1 MIIAGVSPST
11 LETANTILGLLAVIA
26 QVAVAALLLLWLA
39 GLVFAPA
46 RSLLSSVRFALQG
59 SELWIAFAVAL
70 AAMAGSLFYSELAS
84 FPPCRLCWFQR
95 ICMYPLVPLLLAMA
109 IRRDRRG
116 SLFYVLP
123 LTVVGSLVSIYHLYI
138 EANPEAETTG
148 CKMSGSCATKWVEV
162 FGYITIPAFALT
174 AFALISAMVIMAG
187 TRSAQAAAPDS
198 SEPDAGNSE
207 A

>member
-11 LETANTILGLLAVIA
+11 LETVNTILGLLAVIA
-26 QVAVAALLLLWLA
+26 QVAVVALLLLWLA
-39 GLVFAPA
+39 SLVLAPA
-46 RSLLSSVRFALQG
+46 KSALGSLRIALQG

-70 AAMAGSLFYSELAS
+70 AAMAGSLFYSEIAS

-95 ICMYPLVPLLLAMA
+95 ICMYPLVALLLAMA
-109 IRRDRRG
+109 IRRDWRG

-187 TRSAQAAAPDS
+187 TRREQPRASDS
-198 SEPDAGNSE
+198 IEPDAGNPQ